1 MKVSEILAGSTKAY
15 PSIEIVPPLRGITKD
30 ELLESIAPFME
41 FSPKYIN
48 VTSHRDE
55 FEYREEADGSFS
67 RHLLRNRINETTVC
81 AAIMSKYDVE
91 VVPHLICGGSTKE
104 EIESKLDNLEFLGIN
119 NIVALRGDSMT
130 GEKRFTPTPGGYSF
144 ASELVEGIRSYQG
157 SAGYK
162 RKRGMDSST
171 SLGMTEGGNGM
182 TEGGNGKTERGNG
195 MTEKELGRG
204 KRLAE
209 ERFFCIGVGAYP
221 EKHFEAANIETDI
234 LNLKRKVDAGAD
246 YIITQMFFDNK
257 VYYDFVEKCRAAGI
271 TVPIV
276 PGLKPLS
283 TARQISV
290 LPEAFSLDIPLELT
304 GEIEKH
310 RNDKEAVYRIGTEW
324 CTMQCKDLLKHGVPA
339 VHFYTMGKSRNIT
352 DILRECF

>member
-1 MKVSEILAGSTKAY
+1 MKISEILAASKKAY

-55 FEYREEADGSFS
+55 FEYREEADGTFS
-67 RHLLRNRINETTVC
+67 RHLLRNRISETTVC

-91 VVPHLICGGSTKE
+91 VVPHLICGGSTIE
-104 EIESKLDNLEFLGIN
+104 EIESKLDNMAFLGIN
-119 NIVALRGDSMT
+119 NIVALRGDSMA
-130 GEKRFTPTPGGYSF
+130 GEKRFTPTPGGYRY

-157 SAGYK
+157 SNSY
-162 RKRGMDSST
+162 RRSRGLEADD
-171 SLGMTEGGNGM
+171 
-182 TEGGNGKTERGNG
+182 
-195 MTEKELGRG
+195 
-204 KRLAE
+204 
-209 ERFFCIGVGAYP
+209 RFFCIGVGAYP

-234 LNLKRKVDAGAD
+234 LNLKKKVDAGAD
-246 YIITQMFFDNK
+246 YIITQMFFDNQ
-257 VYYDFVEKCRAAGI
+257 VYYDFAARCRAAGI
-271 TVPIV
+271 NVPII
-276 PGLKPLS
+276 PGLKPIS

-304 GEIEKH
+304 QEIEKH
-310 RNDKEAVYRIGTEW
+310 KNDKDAVYRIGTEW
-324 CTMQCKDLLKHGVPA
+324 CTAQCKDLLQHNVPA

-352 DILRECF
+352 GILRECF

>member
-1 MKVSEILAGSTKAY
+1 MKVSEILAGSPKAY
-15 PSIEIVPPLRGITKD
+15 PSIEIVPPLRGITKN

-55 FEYREEADGSFS
+55 FEYRPESDGSFS
-67 RHLLRNRINETTVC
+67 RHLVRNRINETTVC
-81 AAIMSKYDVE
+81 AAIMSRYDVE

-104 EIESKLDNLEFLGIN
+104 EIESRLDNLEFLGIS

-130 GEKRFTPTPGGYSF
+130 GEKRFTPTPGGYRY
-144 ASELVEGIRSYQG
+144 ANELVEGIRNYQG
-157 SAGYK
+157 SAVYK
-162 RKRGMDSST
+162 RKRGM
-171 SLGMTEGGNGM
+171 
-182 TEGGNGKTERGNG
+182 
-195 MTEKELGRG
+195 
-204 KRLAE
+204 AE
-209 ERFFCIGVGAYP
+209 DNAAKADNRFFCIGVGAYP

-234 LNLKRKVDAGAD
+234 LNLKKKTDAGAD

-271 TVPIV
+271 TVPII

-283 TARQISV
+283 TARQISL
-290 LPEAFSLDIPLELT
+290 LPESFSLDIPLELT
-304 GEIEKH
+304 REIERH
-310 RNDKEAVYRIGTEW
+310 SNDKDAVYRIGAEW
-324 CTMQCKDLLKHGVPA
+324 CAMQCKDLLKHGVPA

-352 DILRECF
+352 DILKECF

>member
-1 MKVSEILAGSTKAY
+1 MKISEILANSTKAY

-55 FEYREEADGSFS
+55 FEYREEPDGSFS
-67 RHLLRNRINETTVC
+67 RHLIRNRISETTVC
-81 AAIMSKYDVE
+81 AAIMSRYDVE

-104 EIESKLDNLEFLGIN
+104 EIESRLDNLAFLGIN

-130 GEKRFTPTPGGYSF
+130 GEKRFTPTPGGYRY

-157 SAGYK
+157 SNSY
-162 RKRGMDSST
+162 RRSRGLETDD
-171 SLGMTEGGNGM
+171 
-182 TEGGNGKTERGNG
+182 
-195 MTEKELGRG
+195 
-204 KRLAE
+204 
-209 ERFFCIGVGAYP
+209 RFFCIGVGAYP

-234 LNLKRKVDAGAD
+234 LNLKNKVDAGAD

-271 TVPIV
+271 NVPII

-283 TARQISV
+283 TARQVSV
-290 LPEAFSLDIPLELT
+290 LPESFSLDIPVELT
-304 GEIEKH
+304 QEIEKVKG
-310 RNDKEAVYRIGTEW
+310 NKEAVYRIGTEW
-324 CTMQCKDLLKHGVPA
+324 CAMQCKDLLKHGVPA
-339 VHFYTMGKSRNIT
+339 VHFYTMGKSDNIT
-352 DILRECF
+352 EILRECF